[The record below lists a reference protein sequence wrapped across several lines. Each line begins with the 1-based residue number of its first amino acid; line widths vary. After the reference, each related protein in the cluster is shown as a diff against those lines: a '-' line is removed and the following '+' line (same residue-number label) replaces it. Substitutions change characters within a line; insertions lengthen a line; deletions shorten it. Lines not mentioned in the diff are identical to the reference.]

1 MQQASSGSNYLTSN
15 DSRLHLTM
23 LRYYMIT
30 TNGRL
35 QVELS
40 GLPREEMIKTP
51 AIPEI
56 IVLRAEKDIRLRIDL
71 LEGQSSF
78 IAKMLTRAI
87 SEHNEVV
94 FAEYAKRLAV
104 SRGGIEELLWVL
116 GEKNTTTSGGAAPAA
131 AAAGGGQSVLDVRVA
146 SKNSEITV
154 SVREVIE
161 KLRRGELR
169 MDELS
174 ADTQTIVRKGALEMK
189 NKNRR

>member
-1 MQQASSGSNYLTSN
+1 M
-15 DSRLHLTM
+15 
-23 LRYYMIT
+23 
-30 TNGRL
+30 
-35 QVELS
+35 
-40 GLPREEMIKTP
+40 
-51 AIPEI
+51 
-56 IVLRAEKDIRLRIDL
+56 RAEKDIRLRIDL
-71 LEGQSSF
+71 LEGQSRL

-94 FAEYAKRLAV
+94 FAEYANRLAV
-104 SRGGIEELLWVL
+104 SRGRIEELLWVL
-116 GEKNTTTSGGAAPAA
+116 GEKNNTSGGAAPAA

-161 KLRRGELR
+161 QLRRGEIT

>member
-1 MQQASSGSNYLTSN
+1 
-15 DSRLHLTM
+15 
-23 LRYYMIT
+23 
-30 TNGRL
+30 
-35 QVELS
+35 
-40 GLPREEMIKTP
+40 
-51 AIPEI
+51 
-56 IVLRAEKDIRLRIDL
+56 LRAEKDIRLRIDL
-71 LEGQSSF
+71 LEGQSSL

-94 FAEYAKRLAV
+94 FAEYASRLAV
-104 SRGGIEELLWVL
+104 SRGRIEELLWVL
-116 GEKNTTTSGGAAPAA
+116 GEKNTTTASGAAAPAA

-174 ADTQTIVRKGALEMK
+174 ADTQTMVRKGALEMK

>member
-1 MQQASSGSNYLTSN
+1 
-15 DSRLHLTM
+15 
-23 LRYYMIT
+23 
-30 TNGRL
+30 
-35 QVELS
+35 
-40 GLPREEMIKTP
+40 
-51 AIPEI
+51 
-56 IVLRAEKDIRLRIDL
+56 LRAEKDILLRIDL

-104 SRGGIEELLWVL
+104 SRGRIEELLWVL
-116 GEKNTTTSGGAAPAA
+116 GEKNTTTATTSG
-131 AAAGGGQSVLDVRVA
+131 AAGGGQSVLDVWVA

-161 KLRRGELR
+161 KLRRGELT

-174 ADTQTIVRKGALEMK
+174 ADTQTMVRKGALEMK
-189 NKNRR
+189 NKI